1 MGESRNR
8 EAYRM
13 TTAYG
18 VMPTVFSEMLDKL
31 LKEQGS
37 KEKIDLSYRERRHIS
52 KVKMDQYED
61 VKYVKVGSSEETGF
75 KVPFSERYI
84 ASLDITYSL
93 IASLY
98 DVNSSRLIAFNVFE
112 NPEACIKGFSSFLSK
127 AKRGN
132 IEARLIGMQSGQ
144 DAAMLSPIASFI
156 SKRKIPLVEADLF
169 GNETRHIALDSKQ
182 GMSFTVLVNNINY
195 RPGELVN
202 KLTMDQF
209 RRSLMKAP
217 SQK

>member
-1 MGESRNR
+1 MGEARQK

-13 TTAYG
+13 TTANG
-18 VMPTVFSEMLDKL
+18 TIPVAFSEILGKL

-37 KEKIDLSYRERRHIS
+37 KAKVDLSYRERRHIS
-52 KVKMDQYED
+52 KVKMDQYEE
-61 VKYVKVGSSEETGF
+61 VKYVKVGSNGETGF

-84 ASLDITYSL
+84 VALNITYSL

-98 DVNSSRLIAFNVFE
+98 DVNSSRLVAFNVFE
-112 NPEACIKGFSSFLSK
+112 NPEACIKGFSAFISK
-127 AKRGN
+127 TKRGN
-132 IEARLIGMQSGQ
+132 IEARLIGMQNGQ
-144 DAAMLSPIASFI
+144 DTAMLDQIASFI
-156 SKRKIPLVEADLF
+156 SKRRIPLVEADLF

-195 RPGELVN
+195 RPGELVS

-209 RRSLMKAP
+209 RRSLMEAP

>member
-1 MGESRNR
+1 MEESRQKN
-8 EAYRM
+8 AYRM
-13 TTAYG
+13 TTASG
-18 VMPTVFSEMLDKL
+18 TIPIVFSEMLEKL
-31 LKEQGS
+31 LKDQGS

-52 KVKMDQYED
+52 KIKMDQYED

-84 ASLDITYSL
+84 AAVDITYSL
-93 IASLY
+93 LASLY
-98 DVNSSRLIAFNVFE
+98 DVNSSRLIVFDVSE
-112 NPEACIKGFSSFLSK
+112 NTDACVKGFSSFISK
-127 AKRGN
+127 EKRGN
-132 IEARLIGMQSGQ
+132 IEARLIGMQNGQ
-144 DAAMLSPIASFI
+144 DAAMLNQIASFI

-169 GNETRHIALDSKQ
+169 GNEARHIAIDSKQ
-182 GMSFTVLVNNINY
+182 GMSFTVLVNNMNY
-195 RPGELVN
+195 RPGELVS